1 MVAVR
6 TRAGCQKHFT
16 QQQKLCSTGLNDASD
31 LNKHHGQ
38 LRAQSTMTLILC
50 PPRTGRKAEGA
61 KAEADEA
68 VIDAATTV

>member
-1 MVAVR
+1 M
-6 TRAGCQKHFT
+6 TRVTFLKH
-16 QQQKLCSTGLNDASD
+16 N
-31 LNKHHGQ
+31 GQ
-38 LRAQSTMTLILC
+38 LRAQSTMTLLLC